1 MVCLNCRRDIAN
13 ESNFCYLCGARQQP
27 ANYGY
32 AAPGEVRRL
41 HRSVRNSEIAGVCG
55 GLAEYWD
62 MDPTVIRVIAAV
74 LIFLPPP
81 VILAYLI
88 AWIVIP
94 KEPVPV
100 YAPAP
105 PQAQQ
110 SQTTTS

>member
-1 MVCLNCRRDIAN
+1 MVCSNCRREIAN

-32 AAPGEVRRL
+32 AAQGPFRRL
-41 HRSVRNSEIAGVCG
+41 HRSVRDCKIGGVCG

-62 MDPTVIRVIAAV
+62 MDPTVVRVIAAV

-81 VILAYLI
+81 VILAYFI

-94 KEPVPV
+94 KEDVYV
-100 YAPAP
+100 YAPVA
-105 PQAQQ
+105 AQ
-110 SQTTTS
+110 SQPSQSPTP

>member
-1 MVCLNCRRDIAN
+1 MTCSNCRREIAN

-27 ANYGY
+27 ANYAYSSG
-32 AAPGEVRRL
+32 PVRRL
-41 HRSVRNSEIAGVCG
+41 HRSVRDCKIGGVCG

-74 LIFLPPP
+74 LIFLPTP
-81 VILAYLI
+81 VILGYFI

-94 KEPVPV
+94 KEDVFV

-105 PQAQQ
+105 GQ
-110 SQTTTS
+110 SQPSQTQTS